1 VGAPNCEDDVCPA
14 TTATTATAAAALFM
28 ARRTRGDAKLLPP
41 LLPALVGRVADV
53 GRGEAVAA
61 AERMATEADG
71 DDEEED
77 EVVVVEDDKEEEE
90 DGDDED
96 DEALPPAF
104 AALDSIAPTRAADDL
119 SSSSA
124 MASSASVS
132 RFMFCCSS
140 RFCAVNS
147 SICATDHSGLEKM
160 GAYEKPTTGEWRES

>member
-1 VGAPNCEDDVCPA
+1 VGAPNCKDDDEEDDVCP
-14 TTATTATAAAALFM
+14 ATTATAAAALFM

-61 AERMATEADG
+61 AERTATEADG

-77 EVVVVEDDKEEEE
+77 EEVVVEEDDKEE
-90 DGDDED
+90 DGGDDED

-104 AALDSIAPTRAADDL
+104 AALDSVAPTRAADDR

-124 MASSASVS
+124 MASNASVS

-147 SICATDHSGLEKM
+147 SICATDHSEIERM
-160 GAYEKPTTGEWRES
+160 GAYKQPKTGEW